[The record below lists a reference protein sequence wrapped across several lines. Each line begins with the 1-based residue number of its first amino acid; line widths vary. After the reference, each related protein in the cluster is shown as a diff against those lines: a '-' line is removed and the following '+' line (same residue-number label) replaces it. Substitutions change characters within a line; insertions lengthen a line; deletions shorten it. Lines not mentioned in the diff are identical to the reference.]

1 MQIVEAD
8 PQGPAALALLREAAI
23 EARALYPEDV
33 DADTPWP
40 TNPPTAPGGVFL
52 LAVVAGQPSGCAALR
67 AIDVQVAEVRRMF
80 VTRAARRCGLARAL
94 LGALEEHARRLG
106 YTTLRLETG
115 ERQAA
120 AIALYQSHG
129 YRPIAPYG
137 PHVGDATS
145 RCFEKRLGQTPS
157 GVGVLN

>member
-8 PQGPAALALLREAAI
+8 PQGADALALLREAAI
-23 EARALYPEDV
+23 EARALYPEGV

-52 LAVVAGQPSGCAALR
+52 LAVVARQPAGCAALR
-67 AIDVQVAEVRRMF
+67 AIDAQAAEVRRMF
-80 VTRAARRCGLARAL
+80 VTQAARRGGLARAL
-94 LGALEEHARRLG
+94 LGALEAHAQRLG
-106 YTTLRLETG
+106 YTTLRVETG

-120 AIALYQSHG
+120 AIALYRSHG
-129 YRPIAPYG
+129 YWPIAPYG
-137 PHVGDATS
+137 PHVGDPTS

-157 GVGVLN
+157 GAGAPN